1 MRTLWIILG
10 LLGAA
15 LILLIVNHDQGS
27 ILGIQND
34 RFASAFYLSVWA
46 AVVAAAV
53 LPRTGS
59 LGAAARNAAIWIGV
73 ILFLMTGYV
82 YRYELQDIGSRLTG
96 GLIPGSPVSS
106 LSGDGRQQAMVTR
119 TADGHFE
126 ISANVN
132 GTSVAFVVDTGASAV
147 VLTYNDAE
155 RIGID
160 TQSLDYRIPIDTA
173 NGRTTAAPATIAAID
188 IGNIRRDDV
197 QALVAKRGD
206 LSRSLLGMTFLETL
220 WGFEI
225 RGDRLILTD

>member
-1 MRTLWIILG
+1 MRALWIILG

-34 RFASAFYLSVWA
+34 RFASAFYLSVWG

-96 GLIPGSPVSS
+96 GLISGSPVSS
-106 LSGDGRQQAMVTR
+106 LSADGRQQAMVTR
-119 TADGHFE
+119 TPDRHFE
-126 ISANVN
+126 VSADVN
-132 GTSVAFVVDTGASAV
+132 GTSVAFVVDTGANAV

-188 IGNIRRDDV
+188 IGNIRRDNV
-197 QALVAKRGD
+197 QALVARRGD
-206 LSRSLLGMTFLETL
+206 LSRSLLGMTYLETL

>member
-1 MRTLWIILG
+1 LRTLWIILG

-34 RFASAFYLSVWA
+34 RFASAFYLSVWG

-106 LSGDGRQQAMVTR
+106 LSADGRQQAMVTR

-126 ISANVN
+126 VSANVN

-147 VLTYNDAE
+147 VLTRDDAE
-155 RIGID
+155 RVGIELAD
-160 TQSLDYRIPIDTA
+160 LDYRIPIDTA
-173 NGRTTAAPATIAAID
+173 NGRTTAAPAMLATID
-188 IGNIRRDDV
+188 IGNIRRYDV
-197 QALVAKRGD
+197 QALVARRGD